1 MITQIETV
9 NAPRFT
15 SVDLA
20 GSITEKIKELAEA
33 TDIARMSAEMLKYLD
48 LYSRFHSYSVFNIWS
63 IMLAYPG
70 ATQVAGFQRWKSMG
84 RYVKKG
90 EKGIPILAPILFKE
104 DPDDPDSENI
114 LRGFKVVYVY
124 DVSQTDGEDLPEPP
138 NWKSLEKNKE
148 LEGKLIQFAN
158 KRGIQVNFLKLSG
171 ETQGVSKGGL
181 IEIDPSA
188 GSKTLIHEVAHEVM
202 HRDKNRPAESCLRE
216 LEAESV
222 AFVVCKHFGLEIS
235 SSPNYIALHG
245 ASSEM
250 IMQHLERIRKTALE
264 IITEIDNGNSIVI

>member
-1 MITQIETV
+1 MEEIMITQNETV
-9 NAPRFT
+9 FTPRLT

-33 TDIARMSAEMLKYLD
+33 TDNARMSEEMLRYLD
-48 LYSRFHSYSVFNIWS
+48 TYSRFHQYSTYNVFCILMS
-63 IMLAYPG
+63 FPE

-124 DVSQTDGEDLPEPP
+124 DINQTEGEPLPEPP
-138 NWKSLEKNKE
+138 DWKSPEKNTE
-148 LEGKLIQFAN
+148 LEEKLIQFAR
-158 KRGIQVNFLKLSG
+158 KRGILVSVVKQRG
-171 ETQGVSKGGL
+171 DCQGVSKGGA

-188 GSKTLIHEVAHEVM
+188 GTKTLIHEIGHEIL
-202 HRDKNRPAESCLRE
+202 HRDENRPTDSCLRE
-216 LEAESV
+216 LEAEAV
-222 AFVVCKHFGLEIS
+222 AYVVSKHFGLNIT
-235 SSPNYIALHG
+235 SSPNYIALNG
-245 ASSEM
+245 ANSEM
-250 IMQHLERIRKTALE
+250 ILGHLERIRKTSME
-264 IITEIDNGNSIVI
+264 IICVLRNE